1 MMTPTHAEMPAETPA
16 QTADDAP
23 RGGPRPADGAP
34 PGAQSGA
41 PPAAPPGTDPAARP
55 VVVNA
60 APRWAV
66 VGIFVMLS
74 VFALAYA
81 KLFLTPVIMAFLL
94 ALVFSPLRRGLER
107 MGVPSGG
114 AAGLILGVLIAGLAV
129 ALLLLSNPVRAWT
142 ADAPRIGAQLEE
154 RIGEIRESFG
164 GDEEGASLTEV
175 VEQVS
180 DAAAPPPDDPEVTEV
195 VVREDGALTS
205 LAATAPA
212 IMVQLVLTL
221 VLLFFILAS
230 GDMFY
235 EKLVHVLPTFSDK
248 RRAMRIAREIERQV
262 SHYLLTIT
270 IINIGLGVAV
280 GLAMWA
286 LGMPDPLLFGV
297 AACLLNYIPYIG
309 AIVGAGLTLVVG
321 LMTFEGMGEALI
333 PAAAYYA
340 LTAFEGQF
348 VTPYAVGRNLKL
360 NTVVVFI
367 AVAFWAWLWSVVGM
381 LIAVPL
387 LVAIRVLCGNIPALH
402 GLGDFLSAR
411 GAEREDEAPPDGG
424 GRAEV
429 RVAAE

>member
-1 MMTPTHAEMPAETPA
+1 MTPTPTHT
-16 QTADDAP
+16 
-23 RGGPRPADGAP
+23 
-34 PGAQSGA
+34 
-41 PPAAPPGTDPAARP
+41 PPAPTAPETDSEAAAAA
-55 VVVNA
+55 VTVNA

-94 ALVFSPLRRGLER
+94 ALVFSPLRRAMER
-107 MGVPSGG
+107 MGIPSGA
-114 AAGLILGVLIAGLAV
+114 AAGLILGVLVAGLAATMV
-129 ALLLLSNPVRAWT
+129 LLSNPVREWT
-142 ADAPRIGAQLEE
+142 EDAPRIGAQLEQ
-154 RIGEIRESFG
+154 RIGEIRSSFG

-180 DAAAPPPDDPEVTEV
+180 DAAAPAPDDPEVTEV
-195 VVREDGALTS
+195 VVREDGALTA

-212 IMVQLVLTL
+212 IMVQFVLTL
-221 VLLFFILAS
+221 VLLFFVLAS

-270 IINIGLGVAV
+270 IINVGLGVAV

-309 AIVGAGLTLVVG
+309 AIVGAGLTLIVG
-321 LMTFEGMGEALI
+321 LLTYPGMGEALI

-340 LTAFEGQF
+340 LTSIEGQF
-348 VTPYAVGRNLKL
+348 VTPWSVGRNLKL

-387 LVAIRVLCGNIPALH
+387 LVAIRVLCGNIPAMH
-402 GLGDFLSAR
+402 ALGDFLSAR
-411 GAEREDEAPPDGG
+411 GAEREDEAPPDGR

>member
-1 MMTPTHAEMPAETPA
+1 MQPTPTETTEP
-16 QTADDAP
+16 QTE
-23 RGGPRPADGAP
+23 
-34 PGAQSGA
+34 
-41 PPAAPPGTDPAARP
+41 AAPARMA
-55 VVVNA
+55 A

-66 VGIFVMLS
+66 IGIFVMLA

-81 KLFLTPVIMAFLL
+81 KLFLTPVILAFLL
-94 ALVFSPLRRGLER
+94 ALVFSPLRRGMER
-107 MGVPSGG
+107 LGLPSGA
-114 AAGLILGVLIAGLAV
+114 AAGLILGVLVAALAAV
-129 ALLLLSNPVRAWT
+129 ILLLSNPVREWT
-142 ADAPRIGAQLEE
+142 ADAPRIGAQLEQ
-154 RIGEIRESFG
+154 RIGQIRSSFG

-180 DAAAPPPDDPEVTEV
+180 DAAAPPPDDAEVTEV
-195 VVREDGALTS
+195 VVREDGALTAI
-205 LAATAPA
+205 AATAPA
-212 IMVQLVLTL
+212 VMVQLVLTL
-221 VLLFFILAS
+221 VLLFFVLAS

-270 IINIGLGVAV
+270 IINVGLGVAV

-297 AACLLNYIPYIG
+297 AACLLNYVPYIG
-309 AIVGAGLTLVVG
+309 AIVGAGMTLIVG
-321 LMTFEGMGEALI
+321 LLTFPGMGEALI
-333 PAAAYYA
+333 PAAVYYA
-340 LTAFEGQF
+340 LTSIEGQF
-348 VTPYAVGRNLKL
+348 VTPWSVGRNLKL

-387 LVAIRVLCGNIPALH
+387 LVAIRVLCGNIPAMH
-402 GLGDFLSAR
+402 ALGDFLSAR
-411 GAEREDEAPPDGG
+411 GAERDDEPPPGG
-424 GRAEV
+424 ETQQQV